1 MISRKRKGTFVNVRL
16 SKARCG
22 YVQSVPRHPA
32 SGQRAALE
40 PYQLGQIFDEDQ
52 EEGAR
57 SRMVDQLRRNDVVHI
72 THLHLYAKRVA
83 RTNHN
88 MRLDLWQALRDL
100 EDHGGSIVET
110 STGRTTADR
119 KQRDDM
125 IRDAIEILT
134 RGHKARAS
142 TIARKNGMKGG
153 RPPKVLTAE
162 QKEAARAAWINPKL
176 AGAKLR
182 QVVRRCG
189 YSIARCYSEFG
200 PRGGVM
206 K

>member
-1 MISRKRKGTFVNVRL
+1 MNSRL

-40 PYQLGQIFDEDQ
+40 PYQLGAIFDEDQ

-57 SRMVDQLRRNDVVHI
+57 GRMVDQLRRNDAVHL
-72 THLHLYAKRVA
+72 THFHLLAKRVE
-83 RTNHN
+83 RTTHN
-88 MRLDLWQALRDL
+88 MRLDLWEALRDV
-100 EDHGGSIVET
+100 EERGGVVIET
-110 STGRTTADR
+110 STDRTTADR

-153 RPPKVLTAE
+153 RPPKVLTPE
-162 QKEAARAAWINPKL
+162 QTEAARAAWINPKL

-189 YSIARCYSEFG
+189 YSIARCYAEFG